1 VVNDKLGQTSA
12 CYTRNSIYQGNNC
25 KNKFTVNL
33 YSINTFFK
41 VYYNK
46 EVIYLGRKTGK
57 SKNINLTDFSHLIT
71 KVEEISEN
79 KIDEGKVKEE

>member
-1 VVNDKLGQTSA
+1 M
-12 CYTRNSIYQGNNC
+12 
-25 KNKFTVNL
+25 
-33 YSINTFFK
+33 
-41 VYYNK
+41 
-46 EVIYLGRKTGK
+46 GRKTGK